1 MTHEDSDKKIR
12 ELEQKLNIIIEQLNN
27 IDNGTSK
34 MSKHID
40 FIEGVYN
47 TVSAPM
53 YWVCNKINGL
63 RGEIKNIEKDPE
75 HFKYMR
81 ESKLKRAE
89 TIPKEDLSSKKG
101 MDILEQD

>member
-1 MTHEDSDKKIR
+1 MTQEDSDKKIK

-34 MSKHID
+34 MSRHID

-63 RGEIKNIEKDPE
+63 RGEIKNIEKDPKP
-75 HFKYMR
+75 FKYIHT
-81 ESKLKRAE
+81 SKLNRAE
-89 TIPKEDLSSKKG
+89 TVNNKELS
-101 MDILEQD
+101 DNILEQD

>member
-1 MTHEDSDKKIR
+1 MTQEDSDKKIK

-27 IDNGTSK
+27 IDSGTSK

-63 RGEIKNIEKDPE
+63 RGEIKNIEKSPE
-75 HFKYMR
+75 HFKYIHKT
-81 ESKLKRAE
+81 KLNRTE
-89 TIPKEDLSSKKG
+89 TVIDKG
-101 MDILEQD
+101 ASVNILEQD

>member
-1 MTHEDSDKKIR
+1 MAEGDSDRKIKD
-12 ELEQKLNIIIEQLNN
+12 LENKLNIIIEQLNN

-34 MSKHID
+34 MSRHID
-40 FIEGVYN
+40 FIESVYN

-63 RGEIKNIEKDPE
+63 RGEIKNIEKDPD
-75 HFKYMR
+75 HYKYINT
-81 ESKLKRAE
+81 SKLNRTE
-89 TIPKEDLSSKKG
+89 TINNTGPSSKNG

>member
-1 MTHEDSDKKIR
+1 MAHEDPDKKIK
-12 ELEQKLNIIIEQLNN
+12 ELEQKLNVIIEQLNS

-34 MSKHID
+34 MSRHID

-53 YWVCNKINGL
+53 YWVCNKINGF
-63 RGEIKNIEKDPE
+63 RGEIKKVDNEDLL
-75 HFKYMR
+75 KYIR

-89 TIPKEDLSSKKG
+89 TIPNEDLSSKKG